1 MGIRNSDLRKLKE
14 GSSGIGGG
22 VDLYESKTPLTFEFV
37 GDNDTYTYEFPRLR
51 FMRGRTKAARQAEKV
66 LPSVLGLDFI
76 MDNLNVTSSGRQFTM
91 ETRI

>member
-1 MGIRNSDLRKLKE
+1 MGIRDSDLRKLKK
-14 GSSGIGGG
+14 GSSGIGGN
-22 VDLYESKTPLTFEFV
+22 VDLYESKTPFTFEFV
-37 GDNDTYTYEFPRLR
+37 GDNDTFTYEFQSLR

-76 MDNLNVTSSGRQFTM
+76 MDNLNMTSNGRQFTI